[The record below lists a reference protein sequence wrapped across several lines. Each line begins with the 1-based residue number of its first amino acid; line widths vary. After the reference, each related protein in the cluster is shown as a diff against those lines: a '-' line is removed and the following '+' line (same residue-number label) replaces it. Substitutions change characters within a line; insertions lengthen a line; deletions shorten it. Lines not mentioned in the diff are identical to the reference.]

1 MNSLPLSTISCITVL
16 PLFGISAAGA
26 APGPPAGFPPALAG
40 ALGPKFLTES
50 YNTLHGC

>member
-1 MNSLPLSTISCITVL
+1 MNSFPLSTNSCVNVL

-50 YNTLHGC
+50 